1 MDITKYLELDNCHQK
16 HLMQFSS
23 RKKFTGTNKQIN
35 RQKTDISI
43 FIYINICIYVKE
55 IVKINTLTFNSN
67 TKENKEQKK
76 FEGKKL
82 LNQLLKKLPGQKTF
96 LRKF

>member
-76 FEGKKL
+76 IRR
-82 LNQLLKKLPGQKTF
+82 QKTIESVA
-96 LRKF
+96 